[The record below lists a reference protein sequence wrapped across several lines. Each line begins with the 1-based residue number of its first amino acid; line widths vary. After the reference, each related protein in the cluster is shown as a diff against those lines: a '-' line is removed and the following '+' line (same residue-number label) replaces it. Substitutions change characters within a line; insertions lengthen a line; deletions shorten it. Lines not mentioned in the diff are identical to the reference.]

1 MIARSEYFD
10 DDAQDAPQK
19 KPPLS
24 AFERA
29 SLYAKKTPPAISGQ
43 EGHDRTFALT
53 MALLHGFL
61 LSEKDVLSILQKWN
75 KECVP
80 PWSDK
85 ELLHKIKSAA
95 LTSPTEG
102 RGWLLGDS
110 YRPGRTLYINRQRAK
125 PRGNIDPSTAIENYL
140 NGTRTTEASLRKASP
155 ARPNDDWR
163 HDTILMLAALY
174 APEERVNIVTD
185 YLVDEDGKA
194 SPTGYGATLTRAEWV
209 LRIAAHGP
217 PEDKAGAWFRMN
229 PLDGKGIGDSNVTS
243 FRFALLECDKIPVE
257 LQLSLY
263 AKLPLPIAAIYTS
276 GGRSIHALIKV
287 DADCADEYRSTV
299 KRMLELLSRFGAD
312 TKNKNPS
319 RLSRLPGAQR
329 IIGAEGDGMQRLLYL
344 NQYPEQRRIIET

>member
-1 MIARSEYFD
+1 MSPS
-10 DDAQDAPQK
+10 QKAPA
-19 KPPLS
+19 LS
-24 AFERA
+24 AFDRA

-53 MALLHGFL
+53 MALLHGFV
-61 LSEKDVLSILQKWN
+61 LSKKDVLSILQKWN

-80 PWSDK
+80 PWSEK

-95 LTSPTEG
+95 HRDPSQG

-110 YRPGRTLYINRQRAK
+110 YRPGHTLYVNRQQTK
-125 PRGNIDPSTAIENYL
+125 PRSNIDPATAIENYL
-140 NGTRTTEASLRKASP
+140 NGTRATESSLHKASP

-163 HDTILMLAALY
+163 QNTVLLLAALY
-174 APEERVNIVTD
+174 APDEKVNIITD
-185 YLVDEDGKA
+185 YTIGGDGKA
-194 SPTGYGATLTRAEWV
+194 IPNGYGKTLTRAEWV
-209 LRIAAHGP
+209 LRIAAHAP
-217 PEDKAGAWFRMN
+217 PEDKAGAWFRIN
-229 PLDGKGIGDSNVTS
+229 PMDGKGVSDANVDS

-263 AKLPLPIAAIYTS
+263 AKLPLPIAAVYTS
-276 GGRSIHALIKV
+276 GGRSIHALVKV
-287 DADCADEYRSTV
+287 DATSADEYRSTV
-299 KRMLELLSRFGAD
+299 KRMLDLLCKFGVD

-344 NQYPEQRRIIET
+344 NPHPEQRRIIET